1 MPSVTRKFPHE
12 TIESMLRRFKKA
24 VDKSKVLQDLR
35 EHEFYEPPSLRRKKE
50 KNIAIRR
57 RQKQLMDEQSD
68 LRELRKGT
76 QDKECQKYHQT

>member
-24 VDKSKVLQDLR
+24 VDKSKILQDFR
-35 EHEFYEPPSLRRKKE
+35 EHEFYEPPSLIRKKE

-57 RQKQLMDEQSD
+57 RQKQLIDEHTN
-68 LRELRKGT
+68 LKELRLGK
-76 QDKECQKYHQT
+76 QDKLLN